1 MKKLTI
7 TLVVFFFSISFFAQ
21 TNEEIAGVYI
31 RKAEKNFAELQI
43 DEAAKNFG
51 KAIKLL
57 DTVNKSSVAWL
68 GARIK
73 FELKEYTEA
82 KRYTKYY
89 FDLAKN
95 KKSEDYTDMLDLYV
109 MIEEELEKIEV
120 ERVKQEKAR
129 LAREKEA
136 RRIDSLKNV
145 WQKRAN
151 KMTLNVNSI
160 EAFNKNNISV
170 FKRGEYVG
178 IIDHLGKV
186 IVNADAYK
194 AVKQYDGFI
203 VLMNDAK
210 EPTKVYYY
218 NTHTKTGGSLPRVS
232 EFNTLSTH
240 YGNVMMPRG
249 NGTIVTY
256 PNNSLKAFVYNV
268 NSNQFIKVADQRALF
283 KELRKTDKIEKS
295 NKDGQVRIA
304 KEWYHFGG
312 HLGGGVYALY
322 QSDYKLFGFLCS
334 LDGTVLKTNNYQGI
348 GAFYN
353 GKYHVINETESYWV
367 NQNGTKVDGPI
378 NEGGKYSGNSKLVPV
393 EFGGYRIHQTIDG
406 VEYIV
411 FGSERLE
418 LLEDF
423 LRKFP

>member
-109 MIEEELEKIEV
+109 MIEEELEKIEA

-151 KMTLNVNSI
+151 KMTLNVKSV
-160 EAFNKNNISV
+160 EAFNKNNMSV
-170 FKRGEYVG
+170 FKSGEYVG
-178 IIDHLGKV
+178 IIDHLGKI
-186 IVNADAYK
+186 IVNADIYK
-194 AVKQYDGFI
+194 AAKQYDGFI

-218 NTHTKTGGSLPRVS
+218 NTHTKTGGSLPSVS

-256 PNNSLKAFVYNV
+256 PNNSLKVFVYNV

-304 KEWYHFGG
+304 KQWYHFGG

-367 NQNGTKVDGPI
+367 NQNGTKVEAPT
-378 NEGGKYSGNSKLVPV
+378 NEGGKYSGGSKLVPV
-393 EFGGYRIHQTIDG
+393 ESGGFRIHQTIDG
-406 VEYIV
+406 VEYII